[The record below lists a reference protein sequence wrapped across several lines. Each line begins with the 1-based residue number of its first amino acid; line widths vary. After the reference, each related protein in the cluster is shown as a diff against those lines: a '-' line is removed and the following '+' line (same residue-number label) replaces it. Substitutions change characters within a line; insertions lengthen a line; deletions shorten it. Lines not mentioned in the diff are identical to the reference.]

1 MARRGAP
8 LRFGNTCR
16 ADRLIFAEVPSV
28 RPPSCVSPMHK
39 EDATST
45 TPSLFTSATVDAQM

>member
-16 ADRLIFAEVPSV
+16 GDSLIFAEAPSV
-28 RPPSCVSPMHK
+28 RPSSCMSPMHK

-45 TPSLFTSATVDAQM
+45 TPSLFISATVDAQL